1 MRISSP
7 IDDGDRGFTLVELL
21 IVIVI
26 LGVLSSVSVF
36 AVRGI
41 SSRGEAAACQADVKT
56 LERAIEVWR
65 VQHPGTDTV
74 SENDLVQAGLL
85 RSPSTRHDVVD
96 ALTIVPI
103 AGKGCTSQAAA
114 TSTPTTSAS
123 TPTTTSASTPT
134 TTSASTPTTTSASTP
149 TTTTT
154 TTTTTTMVS
163 ETKPTSPPTSGPCKP
178 GQWVA
183 EWFSNSALKGSPVA
197 ETCEAAIDNTWNY
210 DAPDVKGV
218 PKDQFSVR
226 WTTTFAADDSGEYPF
241 TAYTDDGIRVL
252 VDGERVID
260 SWRDQA
266 TTRYTATVKLGAGE
280 HTVVVEFYENGGEA
294 TARVSFAPV

>member
-1 MRISSP
+1 MI
-7 IDDGDRGFTLVELL
+7 
-21 IVIVI
+21 
-26 LGVLSSVSVF
+26 
-36 AVRGI
+36 
-41 SSRGEAAACQADVKT
+41 
-56 LERAIEVWR
+56 
-65 VQHPGTDTV
+65 
-74 SENDLVQAGLL
+74 
-85 RSPSTRHDVVD
+85 D
-96 ALTIVPI
+96 ALTIVPT

-134 TTSASTPTTTSASTP
+134 TTTTI
-149 TTTTT
+149 TT

-178 GQWVA
+178 DQWVA
-183 EWFSNSALKGSPVA
+183 EWFSNSAMKGSPVA
-197 ETCEAAIDNTWNY
+197 ETCEAAIDNTWKY

-226 WTTTFAADDSGEYPF
+226 WTTTFAADDSGEYAF

-252 VDGERVID
+252 VNGERVID

>member
-1 MRISSP
+1 MRVSSP
-7 IDDGDRGFTLVELL
+7 IDDRDRGFTLVELL

-41 SSRGEAAACQADVKT
+41 SSRGEVAACQADVKT

-74 SENDLVQAGLL
+74 SENDLVLAGLL
-85 RSPSTRHDVVD
+85 RSPSTRYDVVD
-96 ALTIVPI
+96 ALTIVPT

-114 TSTPTTSAS
+114 TSTPT
-123 TPTTTSASTPT
+123 
-134 TTSASTPTTTSASTP
+134 P
-149 TTTTT
+149 TTTTATTTTVNAT
-154 TTTTTTMVS
+154 TTTT
-163 ETKPTSPPTSGPCKP
+163 SGPCP
-178 GQWVA
+178 DGWVA
-183 EWFSNSALKGSPVA
+183 EWYSNRSLSGSPVA
-197 ETCEAAIDNTWNY
+197 ETCEAAINNTWAYN
-210 DAPDVKGV
+210 APGVNGV
-218 PKDQFSVR
+218 PQDQFSVR
-226 WTTTFAADDSGEYPF
+226 WTGRLTAAATRQYAF

-252 VDGERVID
+252 VDGVRVID

-266 TTRYTATVKLGAGE
+266 TTRYDATATLTAGQ

-294 TARVSFAPV
+294 TARVSYTPV